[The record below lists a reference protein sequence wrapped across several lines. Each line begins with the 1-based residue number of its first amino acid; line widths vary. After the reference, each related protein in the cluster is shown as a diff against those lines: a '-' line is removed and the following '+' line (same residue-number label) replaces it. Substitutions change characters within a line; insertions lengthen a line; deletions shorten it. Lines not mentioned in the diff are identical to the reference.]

1 MLGQDNTVGLSAEN
15 PSEELWV
22 ELKDKAKDLVSKLE
36 EGDFAQVSELIGQLN
51 DCRDRTIYVEVGKLT
66 RGLHEAIVNFDIDA
80 RQTLK
85 EESDDSAG
93 SQMANAQDRL
103 DYVIKLTQQAADKT
117 MDMVEEGIPLANSLG
132 EVAAELKSDWE
143 RLKRREMSPD
153 EFRELYHRI
162 DQHLEK
168 TSEGAQAIGEKFN
181 TILMAQDFQDLTG
194 QVITKVTHLV
204 QEVEDRLVELMRVA
218 GEVEELTGIV
228 RSVESKEDTATTDK
242 DLDSEAEGPQ
252 INADQRKDV
261 VSGQDDVDD
270 LLSSLGF

>member
-15 PSEELWV
+15 PSEEVWG

-51 DCRDRTIYVEVGKLT
+51 DCRDRTIYLEVGKLT

-85 EESDDSAG
+85 EQSDDSTG

-132 EVAAELKSDWE
+132 QVAAELKSDWE

-228 RSVESKEDTATTDK
+228 RSVESKETAETEG
-242 DLDSEAEGPQ
+242 LDSEAEGPQ
-252 INADQRKDV
+252 VNADQRKDV

>member
-228 RSVESKEDTATTDK
+228 RSVESKEETQESGG
-242 DLDSEAEGPQ
+242 LDSEAEGPQ
-252 INADQRKDV
+252 IDAEKRKDV